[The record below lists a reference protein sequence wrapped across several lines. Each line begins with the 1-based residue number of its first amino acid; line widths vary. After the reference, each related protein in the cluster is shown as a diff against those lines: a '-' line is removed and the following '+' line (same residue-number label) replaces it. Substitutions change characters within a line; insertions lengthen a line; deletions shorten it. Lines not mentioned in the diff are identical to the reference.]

1 MLAKFRVCDKL
12 QVFPGGLM
20 TSTESAEQQTK
31 GIILF
36 LVLVIVLS
44 GLVYTLFFA
53 PTPFAGGGGGHYVE
67 ALMWCP
73 AMAAFLTLL
82 ITRGNIATLGLS
94 RFAPRYA
101 LIGYLIPLA
110 YAAVAYIGV
119 WSFGLGGF
127 PSVKGIAE
135 LAGRVGWHVT
145 APGAFIPPYF
155 LLVATT
161 FMLGAVAR
169 ALGEEIGWR
178 GYLAPRMVARLGF
191 TRGAILSGA
200 IWASWHIPIMM
211 FGNYNAGTPFW
222 FGFTCF
228 ASFVIASAVIL
239 TWLRLKSASVWPC
252 AILHASHNAF
262 IQTFF
267 TPLTAPKGTI
277 TAYAIDEFGFATP
290 LLAIVIAIYFWRRR
304 KEVSAA

>member
-1 MLAKFRVCDKL
+1 M
-12 QVFPGGLM
+12 
-20 TSTESAEQQTK
+20 TESAGQQTR

-36 LVLVIVLS
+36 LVLVIALS
-44 GLVYTLFFA
+44 GAVYTLFFA
-53 PTPFAGGGGGHYVE
+53 PTPFAGDGGGHYVE

-73 AMAAFLTLL
+73 AIAAFLTLL
-82 ITRGNIATLGLS
+82 ITRGDIASLGLS

-101 LIGYLIPLA
+101 LAGYLIPLA
-110 YAAVAYIGV
+110 YAAVAYIAV

-127 PSVKGIAE
+127 PSAKGIAE
-135 LAGRVGWHVT
+135 LAKMVGWHDTV
-145 APGAFIPPYF
+145 PSHFIPPYF

-161 FMLGAVAR
+161 FMVGSVAH

-178 GYLAPRMVARLGF
+178 GFLAPRMVARLGF
-191 TRGAILSGA
+191 TWGAILSGA
-200 IWASWHIPIMM
+200 IWASWHIPMM
-211 FGNYNAGTPFW
+211 VFGGYNAGTPFW
-222 FGFTCF
+222 YGFTCF
-228 ASFVIASAVIL
+228 ALFVIATAVTL
-239 TWLRLKSASVWPC
+239 TWLRLKSNSVWPC

-290 LLAIVIAIYFWRRR
+290 LLAIAIAVYFWTRR
-304 KEVSAA
+304 KEVAAA

>member
-1 MLAKFRVCDKL
+1 
-12 QVFPGGLM
+12 M
-20 TSTESAEQQTK
+20 TSTESAGQQTR
-31 GIILF
+31 GIILY

-44 GLVYTLFFA
+44 GLIYTLFFA
-53 PTPFAGGGGGHYVE
+53 PTPFSGGGGGHYVE

-73 AMAAFLTLL
+73 ATAAFLALL
-82 ITRGNIATLGLS
+82 ITRGDIASLGLS
-94 RFAPRYA
+94 RFAPRYSLA
-101 LIGYLIPLA
+101 GYLIPLA

-127 PSVKGIAE
+127 ASADSIAK
-135 LAGRVGWHVT
+135 LAARVGWHVT

-161 FMLGAVAR
+161 FMVGAVAR

-191 TRGAILSGA
+191 TWGAILSGA
-200 IWASWHIPIMM
+200 IWASWHIPIMV
-211 FGNYNAGTPFW
+211 FGGYNAGTPFW

-228 ASFVIASAVIL
+228 ASFVIASAVIM
-239 TWLRLKSASVWPC
+239 TWLRLKSNSVWPSV
-252 AILHASHNAF
+252 LMHASHNAF
-262 IQTFF
+262 IQAFF
-267 TPLTAPKGTI
+267 TPLTAPKGAI

-290 LLAIVIAIYFWRRR
+290 LLAVVIAIYFWNRR
-304 KEVSAA
+304 KEVAPA

>member
-1 MLAKFRVCDKL
+1 
-12 QVFPGGLM
+12 M
-20 TSTESAEQQTK
+20 TSTESAEQQTR

-36 LVLVIVLS
+36 LVLVIGLS

-73 AMAAFLTLL
+73 AIAAFLTLL
-82 ITRGNIATLGLS
+82 ITRGNISTLGLS

-127 PSVKGIAE
+127 PSAKGIAE

-161 FMLGAVAR
+161 FMLGAVSR

-191 TRGAILSGA
+191 TGGAILSGA
-200 IWASWHIPIMM
+200 IWASWHIPIMV
-211 FGNYNAGTPFW
+211 FGNYNSGTPFW

-239 TWLRLKSASVWPC
+239 TWVRLNSASVWPC
-252 AILHASHNAF
+252 AILHASHNVF

-277 TAYAIDEFGFATP
+277 TAYTIDEFGFATP
-290 LLAIVIAIYFWRRR
+290 LLVIVIAVYFWRRR

>member
-1 MLAKFRVCDKL
+1 MA
-12 QVFPGGLM
+12 
-20 TSTESAEQQTK
+20 SAESATQQTR
-31 GIILF
+31 GILLY
-36 LVLVIVLS
+36 LVCVIVLS

-73 AMAAFLTLL
+73 AMAAFLALL
-82 ITRGNIATLGLS
+82 LTRGDIASLGLS

-101 LIGYLIPLA
+101 LAGYLIPLA
-110 YAAVAYIGV
+110 YAALAYIAV
-119 WSFGLGGF
+119 WSTGLGGF
-127 PSVKGIAE
+127 PSTEGIAK
-135 LAGRVGWHVT
+135 LAAQVGWHVT
-145 APGAFIPPYF
+145 APAFFIPPYF

-161 FMLGAVAR
+161 FMVGSVAH

-191 TRGAILSGA
+191 TWGAILSGA
-200 IWASWHIPIMM
+200 IWACWHLPIMI

-228 ASFVIASAVIL
+228 ASFVIASAVIM
-239 TWLRLKSASVWPC
+239 TWLRLKSNSVWPSVVM
-252 AILHASHNAF
+252 HASHNAF

-267 TPLTAPKGTI
+267 TPLTAPKGTL
-277 TAYAIDEFGFATP
+277 TAYAIDEFGFVTP
-290 LLAIVIAIYFWRRR
+290 LLAIAIAVYFWRRR
-304 KEVSAA
+304 AEVVPA

>member
-12 QVFPGGLM
+12 PLFPGGPM
-20 TSTESAEQQTK
+20 TSTESADQQTRD
-31 GIILF
+31 IILF
-36 LVLVIVLS
+36 LVLVIGLS

-53 PTPFAGGGGGHYVE
+53 ATPFAGGGGGHYVE

-73 AMAAFLTLL
+73 AIAAFLTLL
-82 ITRGNIATLGLS
+82 ITRGNIATLGLC

-119 WSFGLGGF
+119 WSLDLGGF
-127 PSVKGIAE
+127 PSAKGIAE
-135 LAGRVGWHVT
+135 LADRVGWHVT

-191 TRGAILSGA
+191 TGGAILSGA
-200 IWASWHIPIMM
+200 IWASWHIPIMV

-239 TWLRLKSASVWPC
+239 TWVRLKSASVWPC
-252 AILHASHNAF
+252 AILHASHNVF

-267 TPLTAPKGTI
+267 TPLTASKGMI
-277 TAYAIDEFGFATP
+277 TAYTIDEFGFATP
-290 LLAIVIAIYFWRRR
+290 LLVIVIAVYFWRRR
-304 KEVSAA
+304 KEVPAA